1 MADINFTAL
10 ALASFIFAISP
21 GPGIV
26 AVLATSVSRGAII
39 ASAMSVGAVCGD
51 MIYLL
56 LAMVS
61 LASIAQGIDEIM
73 LVVRVLGGCY
83 LGWIGYRQMIS
94 PPLNAAMTS
103 VSGRSLGIAWGTG
116 FMISLTNPK
125 VIVFYL
131 SFLPLFIDLGA
142 IDFQQG
148 IKVVVVMYFS
158 VLAGPM
164 VVVAIGKK
172 ARDVATGEVSGRW
185 LNRITGLMMIAVG
198 VALIAMI

>member
-56 LAMVS
+56 LAMLS

-83 LGWIGYRQMIS
+83 LGWIKPSNGIFIFLIIIIFLLGNLIFKSYS
-94 PPLNAAMTS
+94 EYSLNC
-103 VSGRSLGIAWGTG
+103 LI
-116 FMISLTNPK
+116 FLTP
-125 VIVFYL
+125 
-131 SFLPLFIDLGA
+131 
-142 IDFQQG
+142 
-148 IKVVVVMYFS
+148 
-158 VLAGPM
+158 
-164 VVVAIGKK
+164 
-172 ARDVATGEVSGRW
+172 
-185 LNRITGLMMIAVG
+185 
-198 VALIAMI
+198 

>member
-94 PPLNAAMTS
+94 PPLTAAMTP

-131 SFLPLFIDLGA
+131 SFLPLLLTSA
-142 IDFQQG
+142 RST
-148 IKVVVVMYFS
+148 FS
-158 VLAGPM
+158 RG
-164 VVVAIGKK
+164 
-172 ARDVATGEVSGRW
+172 
-185 LNRITGLMMIAVG
+185 
-198 VALIAMI
+198 